1 MIGICS
7 VDGFMFRVL
16 VEVDKIF
23 WQWIS
28 EAHCCATQLPVAPR
42 SRLTGYGAWQHA
54 PGTSHQLTHVVWC
67 QLILRI

>member
-28 EAHCCATQLPVAPR
+28 EAHRQKKR
-42 SRLTGYGAWQHA
+42 E
-54 PGTSHQLTHVVWC
+54 GTKNNLEK
-67 QLILRI
+67 IR